1 MSRICTATK
10 KTPWSYRQTRGQS
23 MASTVDGDTSMQV
36 SEDIITTKEA
46 IYTTIDFE
54 AKYIHTTFEATF
66 YIFRSYWI
74 WDFFNQWSHLEVLVY
89 PEENR
94 CINEVRKY
102 LTTKNQLEGIHTCSG
117 TFHTKGNLK
126 TLTLQHH
133 PVSFSFKRFHMG
145 SVFPLEKTILSLAKK
160 SFQALTS

>member
-1 MSRICTATK
+1 MYSYKEDTLELSANKRSINGINKWMEIPRCKYQRISSLRK
-10 KTPWSYRQTRGQS
+10 KP
-23 MASTVDGDTSMQV
+23 STLQLILKLNTSTLLLKPP
-36 SEDIITTKEA
+36 S
-46 IYTTIDFE
+46 TI
-54 AKYIHTTFEATF
+54 FEATGF
-66 YIFRSYWI
+66 G
-74 WDFFNQWSHLEVLVY
+74 DFFNQWSRLEALVY

-102 LTTKNQLEGIHTCSG
+102 LTTKNQLEDIHTCSG

-145 SVFPLEKTILSLAKK
+145 SVFPLEKPILSLAKK